1 MNFVDITVELFIGFL
16 LLFLMTK
23 ILGKTSINQVTPFEF
38 ISALVLGELVGNAI
52 YDEDIG
58 FGYILF
64 AVFVWGLLMYI
75 AEMLELK
82 FLKLRGFLEG
92 NPSIVIRNGIV
103 DRNELKKNKMSINQL
118 QTLLRQ
124 KDVFSVHEVEYALL
138 EANGTLSVLKKSLY
152 ATTTQQDLDMHPRPS
167 YLPVTFII
175 DGEPLIDN
183 LKATGFDENWLQDE
197 LKKINQNSVK
207 EIFFAEWQQDE
218 GLHVVPMKE
227 ATAFKES

>member
-1 MNFVDITVELFIGFL
+1 MNYVDISVELFIGFI

-75 AEMLELK
+75 AEMLEIK

-92 NPSIVIRNGIV
+92 NPSIVIQNGII
-103 DRNELKKNKMSINQL
+103 DRNELRKNKMSINQL

-124 KDVFSVHEVEYALL
+124 KDTFSVHEVEYALL

-152 ATTTQQDLDMHPRPS
+152 STTTQQDLDMHPRPTFLS
-167 YLPVTFII
+167 VTFII
-175 DGEPLIDN
+175 DGEVLLDN
-183 LKATGFDENWLQDE
+183 LKASGFDETWLQNE
-197 LKKINQNSVK
+197 LVKINIKRV
-207 EIFFAEWQQDE
+207 EDIFYAEWQQDE
-218 GLHVVPMKE
+218 GLYVIPMVQS
-227 ATAFKES
+227 TAK

>member
-1 MNFVDITVELFIGFL
+1 MNFVDISVELFIGFI

-23 ILGKTSINQVTPFEF
+23 VLGKTSINQVTPFEF

-75 AEMLELK
+75 AEMLEIK

-92 NPSIVIRNGIV
+92 NPSIVIHNGII
-103 DRNELKKNKMSINQL
+103 DRNELRKNKMSINQL

-124 KDVFSVHEVEYALL
+124 KDTFSVHEVEFALL
-138 EANGTLSVLKKSLY
+138 ESNGTLSVLKKSLY
-152 ATTTQQDLDMHPRPS
+152 STTTQQDLDMHPRPT
-167 YLPVTFII
+167 YLAVTFII
-175 DGEPLIDN
+175 DGEVLLDN
-183 LKATGFDENWLQDE
+183 LTASGFDETWLQNE
-197 LKKINQNSVK
+197 LVKINIKRV
-207 EIFFAEWQQDE
+207 EDIFYAEWQQDE
-218 GLHVVPMKE
+218 GLFVLPMKQS
-227 ATAFKES
+227 TAK